1 MTKKRRKRR
10 NGSKWIT
17 VIRRYQIYK
26 RDDLEC
32 FYCGAHKYDFAVKLS
47 LDHINSDLIEK
58 KGKMVRDNR
67 SENLVCCCNVCN
79 SKKGVNTLDPK
90 TLEAALKQAS
100 KELPCGE
107 DSLRYKNIIQLPLPW

>member
-1 MTKKRRKRR
+1 MTRKRR

-17 VIRRYQIYK
+17 VKRRYQIYN
-26 RDDLEC
+26 RDGHQC
-32 FYCGAHKYDFAVKLS
+32 FYCPAHKHDFGVKLS
-47 LDHINSDLIEK
+47 LDHIDSDLIEK

-67 SENLVCCCNVCN
+67 SSNLVTCCISCN
-79 SKKGVNTLDPK
+79 SKKGVNALDPK
-90 TLEAALKQAS
+90 ALEAALKQAS